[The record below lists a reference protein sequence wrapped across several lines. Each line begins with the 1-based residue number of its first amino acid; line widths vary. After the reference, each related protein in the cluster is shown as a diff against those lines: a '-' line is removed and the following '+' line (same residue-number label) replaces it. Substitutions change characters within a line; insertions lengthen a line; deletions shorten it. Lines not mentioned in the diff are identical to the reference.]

1 MSWDR
6 LDRIIED
13 RFDDSDLQDVPA
25 THTYVCDVDSQAD
38 YDEAR
43 LTLNDWLDE
52 RVNELLGLD
61 GACRDAGQGSHR
73 IGRGRQGRRISRLH
87 NFHPPSV

>member
-25 THTYVCDVDSQAD
+25 THTYVCEVDPQAD

-43 LTLNDWLDE
+43 LALDE
-52 RVNELLGLD
+52 RLNELLGLD
-61 GACRDAGQGSHR
+61 GACRDAGQGSHQ
-73 IGRGRQGRRISRLH
+73 IGRGRQRRRISKIH